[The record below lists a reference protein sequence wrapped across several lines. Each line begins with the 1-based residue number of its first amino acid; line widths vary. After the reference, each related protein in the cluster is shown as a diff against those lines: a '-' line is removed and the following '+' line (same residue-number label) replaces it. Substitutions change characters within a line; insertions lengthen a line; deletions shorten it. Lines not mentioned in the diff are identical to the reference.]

1 MHVHK
6 ASGLQGCRVAGLRRA
21 RRRSV
26 LGMCHL
32 LHPLS
37 PPRRRRRLGRQ
48 LVRQAAHPRHRTSK
62 ASAASSTSRVWH
74 RGGWVWHRIAP
85 VQPDETAVRDELRR
99 VGQAVAAR
107 AAAAWVWN
115 EPESAS
121 LAKGGETCLRLT
133 LARLVSASS
142 RRKSRR
148 GRCLCPSLTLG
159 SGRHGRSSRAWSA
172 TQSHPEPAPRGRRAE
187 RWRSQEGRYIP
198 RGRPASLQETSRSLE
213 VRSSR

>member
-1 MHVHK
+1 MCTCT
-6 ASGLQGCRVAGLRRA
+6 GRQGCRVARLQGWRRA

-74 RGGWVWHRIAP
+74 RGGWAWHRIAP
-85 VQPDETAVRDELRR
+85 VQPDEKAVRDELRR

-107 AAAAWVWN
+107 AAVAWVWN
-115 EPESAS
+115 DRNPQVCRQ
-121 LAKGGETCLRLT
+121 GG
-133 LARLVSASS
+133 
-142 RRKSRR
+142 
-148 GRCLCPSLTLG
+148 
-159 SGRHGRSSRAWSA
+159 
-172 TQSHPEPAPRGRRAE
+172 
-187 RWRSQEGRYIP
+187 
-198 RGRPASLQETSRSLE
+198 
-213 VRSSR
+213 